1 MARRRVAYRK
11 KNQNR
16 FSMLLVTL
24 VVIIITV
31 VVAVQRVELQ
41 KKIDAVAVRE
51 QQLNEQITAEEQRA
65 EEIEE
70 FRKEV
75 QTMGYKEELARELFN
90 FVYED
95 EIVFQEED

>member
-1 MARRRVAYRK
+1 MGRRRVAYRK
-11 KNQNR
+11 KNQNK

-24 VVIIITV
+24 VVIIVTI

-41 KKIDAVAVRE
+41 KKIDIVAAKE
-51 QQLNEQITAEEQRA
+51 QQLNEQIAAEEKRA

-75 QTMGYKEELARELFN
+75 QTMGYKEGLARELFN